1 LPWAA
6 NQKITIPKSALA
18 SEIPMR
24 YTLKQLG
31 YFVAT
36 AEAGSITAAARQLHI
51 SQPSIS
57 AAIAQLEDMFGLE
70 LFIRHHAQ
78 GLSLTPTGQRLL
90 AEARSLLAQAS
101 DFHDGAV
108 ELAEGMAGE
117 IDVGCFTTFA
127 PMVIPGL
134 LRSLRREHPE
144 IRVRLHELH
153 IEGLL
158 EGLREGRFDL
168 ALTYDLNIG
177 ADMTFEPLVDV
188 PLHVMLAADHPFA
201 KRPAVGLGELIGEPF
216 ILLALPGSRDYFLSL
231 FYGLGLRPQVEH
243 ESPSFEMVRG
253 LVANGY
259 GYSVMHSRPENDVAL
274 DGMRLAYR
282 PVDDPLRPTRL
293 GLLRRKDLRERRI
306 AGLFAAHCRAWF
318 GRVAIPKRFME
329 T

>member
-1 LPWAA
+1 
-6 NQKITIPKSALA
+6 
-18 SEIPMR
+18 MR
-24 YTLKQLG
+24 YTLKQLA

-36 AEAGSITAAARQLHI
+36 AETGSITVAARNLHI

-57 AAIAQLEDMFGLE
+57 AAIAQLETTFGLE

-90 AEARSLLAQAS
+90 AEARSLLAQAR
-101 DFHDGAV
+101 DFHDGAI
-108 ELAEGMAGE
+108 ELAESAAGE
-117 IDVGCFTTFA
+117 IDVGCFITFA

-134 LRSLRREHPE
+134 LRAMRQAHPD

-177 ADMTFEPLVDV
+177 ADMAFEPLADV
-188 PLHVMLAADHPFA
+188 PLHVMLAGDHRFADRA
-201 KRPAVGLGELIGEPF
+201 AVSLRDVVDEPF
-216 ILLALPGSRDYFLSL
+216 VLLALPGSRDYFLSL
-231 FYGLGLRPQVEH
+231 FYGLGLRPQVAH

-259 GYSVMHSRPENDVAL
+259 GYSVMHSRPVNDIAL
-274 DGMRLAYR
+274 DGIHLIYR
-282 PVDDPLRPTRL
+282 PVADSLRPTRL

-306 AGLFAAHCRAWF
+306 TGMFAAHCQTWF
-318 GRVAIPKRFME
+318 DQAAKSSAG
-329 T
+329 

>member
-1 LPWAA
+1 VGS
-6 NQKITIPKSALA
+6 KSKDNHSQIGTGIGNSYALH
-18 SEIPMR
+18 
-24 YTLKQLG
+24 
-31 YFVAT
+31 
-36 AEAGSITAAARQLHI
+36 AEAA
-51 SQPSIS
+51 
-57 AAIAQLEDMFGLE
+57 
-70 LFIRHHAQ
+70 
-78 GLSLTPTGQRLL
+78 RLL
-90 AEARSLLAQAS
+90 RGDGRSRQHNRRSPPAAYIAALHFCGDRPARGHVRPRAVHPPPRPGAQPDADRPEAAAEARSLLAQAS